1 MSDLD
6 FSNSEEL
13 DNPKRA
19 VGMYSKEREYVSF
32 VAHCRC
38 EGPVSVV
45 CKTKATFYL
54 LFCFVSFDF
63 FADLTDCGMMLRQVE
78 VWLTHLEESM
88 KECVRGHLSDAV
100 RAHEDRPREQ
110 WILDFPAQVA
120 LTGSQIWW
128 NNDMELVFRRL
139 EEGFESALKDYNK
152 KQVCFPRISTLLGVT
167 CSLFDRTKSNTT
179 NSLKHT

>member
-1 MSDLD
+1 M
-6 FSNSEEL
+6 
-13 DNPKRA
+13 K
-19 VGMYSKEREYVSF
+19 
-32 VAHCRC
+32 
-38 EGPVSVV
+38 
-45 CKTKATFYL
+45 
-54 LFCFVSFDF
+54 
-63 FADLTDCGMMLRQVE
+63 DCGMTFRQVE

-100 RAHEDRPREQ
+100 RAHEERPREQ

-152 KQVCFPRISTLLGVT
+152 KQVCFPRLSTLPGIMCT
-167 CSLFDRTKSNTT
+167 WFYRTKITT
-179 NSLKHT
+179 KNSLKSSQLVSSTEGHIFILKKPESKISCILRIYILNRKAKNPIRYTVVKVVGTKQTCSFCFLFPCATQ

>member
-1 MSDLD
+1 
-6 FSNSEEL
+6 
-13 DNPKRA
+13 
-19 VGMYSKEREYVSF
+19 
-32 VAHCRC
+32 
-38 EGPVSVV
+38 
-45 CKTKATFYL
+45 
-54 LFCFVSFDF
+54 
-63 FADLTDCGMMLRQVE
+63 
-78 VWLTHLEESM
+78 M

-152 KQVCFPRISTLLGVT
+152 KQVPVFPQSTLRFIGKKK
-167 CSLFDRTKSNTT
+167 CHFK
-179 NSLKHT
+179 NSLS